1 MSRSCRSYQ
10 PQVEHHDEPH
20 PAFSPPLNCGPV
32 RCAWCAHSRPASAQ
46 ARALDWLA
54 RELRQPPD
62 SIGIVRDGYGRPQLS
77 GMDGVD
83 ANWSHSGQLLLLAL
97 GRGVQVGVDIEWL
110 RPRANALALAA
121 RFFAPDEAEQL
132 RGLPMAAQ
140 EQAFIRLW
148 CAKEAVLKALGRG
161 ISYGLQRLAFA
172 LDGDAWHLVRCDGAL
187 GEPQDWTLHAF
198 TPRPGYHAALA
209 WRAQCAG

>member
-1 MSRSCRSYQ
+1 MRQ
-10 PQVEHHDEPH
+10 IPT
-20 PAFSPPLNCGPV
+20 FSPPLSCGPV
-32 RCAWCAHSRPASAQ
+32 RCAWCGHARTASAQ
-46 ARALDWLA
+46 ARALYWLA

-62 SIGIVRDGYGRPQLS
+62 TIGIARDRYGRPQLS

-83 ANWSHSGQLLLLAL
+83 VNWSHSGQLLLVAL
-97 GRGVQVGVDIEWL
+97 GRGVRVGADIEWL

-121 RFFAPDEAEQL
+121 RFFAADEAEQL
-132 RGLPMAAQ
+132 RALPIEAR

-209 WRAQCAG
+209 WRDQRAE